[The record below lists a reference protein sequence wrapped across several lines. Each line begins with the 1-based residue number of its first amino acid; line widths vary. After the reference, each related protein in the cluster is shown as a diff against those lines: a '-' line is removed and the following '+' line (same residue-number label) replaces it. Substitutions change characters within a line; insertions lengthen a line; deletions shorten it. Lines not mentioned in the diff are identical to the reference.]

1 MTPNDMALTHAAAFT
16 QARPWTAAEF
26 EDLLQN
32 RFTHVV
38 GGPESFALFQV
49 TAGEAE
55 LLTIA
60 THPLH
65 QRRGLASACMKN
77 WHAVATDLGAARAIL
92 DVAADNEAA
101 IALYERFG
109 YHPCGRRKGYYTRD
123 SASNCDAIVM
133 ERALP

>member
-1 MTPNDMALTHAAAFT
+1 MRREDMALTHAAAFK
-16 QARPWTAAEF
+16 QARPWSAAEF

-38 GGPESFALFQV
+38 GDTNSFALFQV
-49 TAGEAE
+49 IAGEAE

-65 QRRGLASACMKN
+65 QRQGLAAACMKN
-77 WHAVATDLGAARAIL
+77 WHAVAADLGATRAIL
-92 DVAADNEAA
+92 DVAADNKAA
-101 IALYERFG
+101 IALYEGFG
-109 YHPCGRRKGYYTRD
+109 YSPCGRRKGYYTRD

-133 ERALP
+133 ERPLP

>member
-1 MTPNDMALTHAAAFT
+1 MTPEDMALTHAAAFT

-38 GGPESFALFQV
+38 GDPNCFALFQV
-49 TAGEAE
+49 IAGEAE

-60 THPLH
+60 THPLY
-65 QRRGLASACMKN
+65 QRQGLAAACMKN
-77 WHAVATDLGAARAIL
+77 WHAVAADLGAARAIL
-92 DVAADNEAA
+92 DVAADNGAA
-101 IALYERFG
+101 IALYEGFG
-109 YHPCGRRKGYYTRD
+109 YSPCGRRKGYYTRD

-133 ERALP
+133 ERPLP